1 MSTIPEAHSNTLP
14 HKKRGRTT
22 PRAPSIPLD
31 QPGRLRV
38 ANLLALLG
46 VSSATL
52 YEGLRTG
59 RYPPSDGRDGKFQY
73 WNTATIRAF
82 LSA

>member
-1 MSTIPEAHSNTLP
+1 MSTIQETHRDTSPQRL
-14 HKKRGRTT
+14 RGRTT

-52 YEGLRTG
+52 YAGLRTG

-82 LSA
+82 LNA